1 MLSKLLY
8 LNGIL
13 LVAQT
18 TLATPLPLRDLQS
31 RAIEPTRDKPATTT
45 CEEGDEECVEE
56 PIPAVEVEDE
66 GITDATII
74 AIVIGSV
81 LGLIALLTAVIVVFQ
96 VMKHK

>member
-31 RAIEPTRDKPATTT
+31 RAIEPSRDKPATTT

-56 PIPAVEVEDE
+56 PIPVDEVEDE
-66 GITDATII
+66 GLTDATII

-81 LGLIALLTAVIVVFQ
+81 LGLIALLTAIIVVF
-96 VMKHK
+96 

>member
-18 TLATPLPLRDLQS
+18 TLATQLPLRDLQS
-31 RAIEPTRDKPATTT
+31 RAIEPSRDKPATTT

-66 GITDATII
+66 GLTDATII

-81 LGLIALLTAVIVVFQ
+81 LGLIALLTAIIVVF
-96 VMKHK
+96 

>member
-18 TLATPLPLRDLQS
+18 TLATPLPLRELQN

-66 GITDATII
+66 GLTDATII

-81 LGLIALLTAVIVVFQ
+81 LGLIALLTAVIVVYQ

>member
-31 RAIEPTRDKPATTT
+31 RAIEPSRDKPATTT

-81 LGLIALLTAVIVVFQ
+81 LGLIALLTALIVVFQ

>member
-8 LNGIL
+8 LNGFL

-18 TLATPLPLRDLQS
+18 TLATQLPLRDLQS
-31 RAIEPTRDKPATTT
+31 RAIEPSRDKPATTT

-56 PIPAVEVEDE
+56 PIPVNEVEEE
-66 GITDATII
+66 GLTDATII

-81 LGLIALLTAVIVVFQ
+81 LGLIALLTAIIVVY
-96 VMKHK
+96 

>member
-31 RAIEPTRDKPATTT
+31 RAIEPSRDKPATTT